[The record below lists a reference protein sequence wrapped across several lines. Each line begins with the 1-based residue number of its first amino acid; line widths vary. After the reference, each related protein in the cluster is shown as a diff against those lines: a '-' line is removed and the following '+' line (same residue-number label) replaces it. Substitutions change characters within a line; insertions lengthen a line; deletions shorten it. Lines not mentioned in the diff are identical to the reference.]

1 MCPFLDEEDF
11 DDYDDNNNSAVI
23 ETIKDNPRKDTFL
36 KDDKKFFI
44 IGGAASVVAF
54 CVVAYFLYSNSK
66 PIDLDDLPVIQ
77 ADPTPIK
84 VKPQNN
90 TQVSHQDK
98 IVYDNISGE
107 QRKKEEEH
115 IVEQPEEILSI
126 NEMDSGGVLSEEEKQ
141 KIINAFDELV
151 PEKEYKINYVKTG
164 NSGSIRSTMNRGR
177 GETSEH
183 IIGSGQMKVVE
194 ENSLPP
200 LKRIEPLE
208 IAGTGKS
215 KTKKQKSRL
224 ADLVNDRKNS
234 AKETATNIEGTE
246 GSSSGNIMVQIA
258 SVPTKGGAEVEY
270 RRISNRNKFIKNFG
284 KRIYKVDLGKQKG
297 STYRIQIGPFKNNA
311 EAQKVISAL
320 KNNGCFAYIS
330 R

>member
-1 MCPFLDEEDF
+1 MKEIEKQKASKLSDFKFADDEEATDIDAQN
-11 DDYDDNNNSAVI
+11 DDSIIV
-23 ETIKDNPRKDTFL
+23 DTF
-36 KDDKKFFI
+36 DEQND
-44 IGGAASVVAF
+44 GGLV
-54 CVVAYFLYSNSK
+54 NG
-66 PIDLDDLPVIQ
+66 IDLDGYII
-77 ADPTPIK
+77 ADD
-84 VKPQNN
+84 VKSKMHANDQ
-90 TQVSHQDK
+90 
-98 IVYDNISGE
+98 IA
-107 QRKKEEEH
+107 
-115 IVEQPEEILSI
+115 EEILSGKKFWDI
-126 NEMDSGGVLSEEEKQ
+126 DQAAFLLNPLVRPESKEIGGQGELSFDDTEEEKQ

-183 IIGSGQMKVVE
+183 IIGSGRMKIVE

-234 AKETATNIEGTE
+234 AKETATNIESTE

-270 RRISNRNKFIKNFG
+270 RRISNKNKFIKNFG

>member
-11 DDYDDNNNSAVI
+11 DDYDNNATAI
-23 ETIKDNPRKDTFL
+23 ETVKENPRRDALL

-44 IGGAASVVAF
+44 IGGVASVVAF
-54 CVVAYFLYSNSK
+54 CAVAYFLYSNSK

-84 VKPQNN
+84 VKPRNN
-90 TQVSHQDK
+90 MQVNHQDK

-115 IVEQPEEILSI
+115 VIEQPEEILSI
-126 NEMDSGGVLSEEEKQ
+126 KEMDSDGVLSEEEKR

-151 PEKEYKINYVKTG
+151 PEKEYKINYVRTAG
-164 NSGSIRSTMNRGR
+164 NNVRSGREMKGS
-177 GETSEH
+177 SEH
-183 IIGSGQMKVVE
+183 IVGSGRMKVVE
-194 ENSLPP
+194 EDPLPP
-200 LKRIEPLE
+200 IKRIEPFE
-208 IAGTGKS
+208 NVGKS
-215 KTKKQKSRL
+215 RAKKQKSKL
-224 ADLVNDRKNS
+224 ADLVSEREHS
-234 AKETATNIEGTE
+234 PTAESID
-246 GSSSGNIMVQIA
+246 GSGGNIMVQVA
-258 SVPTKGGAEVEY
+258 SVPTKSGAEVEY
-270 RRISNRNKFIKNFG
+270 RRISNKNKFIKNFG

-297 STYRIQIGPFKNNA
+297 NTYRIQIGPFRNNA
-311 EAQKVISAL
+311 EARKVISAL